1 MDGYDRWCRKKI
13 LFTRPRRNPG
23 TNSKDKREIDS
34 YIKSLE
40 ENPFNPPT
48 DKHPNKELLNYL
60 IKIGAIIQSSNN
72 IYYSFN
78 SFNEIKTKVLELNK
92 KHKKV
97 NINILRENLKISRKY
112 CLAILDKMEEENL
125 IIRTKT

>member
-1 MDGYDRWCRKKI
+1 M
-13 LFTRPRRNPG
+13 
-23 TNSKDKREIDS
+23 EH
-34 YIKSLE
+34 
-40 ENPFNPPT
+40 NPFNPPT
-48 DKHPNKELLNYL
+48 DKQPNKDLLNYL

-78 SFNEIKTKVLELNK
+78 SFNKIKAKVLELNE
-92 KHKKV
+92 KHKKI

-125 IIRTKT
+125 ITRTKT